1 MKKPSNLTLLFSKM
15 HVSFYYLETGNENYV
30 RNFVEMHRGMI
41 GTKEVINVG
50 RKKTHENL
58 GWVLNNDT

>member
-1 MKKPSNLTLLFSKM
+1 M
-15 HVSFYYLETGNENYV
+15 HVSFYYLETGNENYM